1 MLDKPIQ
8 VRITPDQQTQFF
20 GLLPSSTN
28 YSIAIPDL
36 QNFLD
41 EQITHSNTEKSNHNK
56 FESFFTEYHSYDD
69 ITAFLDEMAGK
80 HEKLVKKFQIGTTS
94 EGRPIYAWRLHKRI
108 KNKRQNSMSS
118 WLEDLKDNMTQWF
131 ESARDLFRI
140 HQSADD
146 SDHEE
151 LEADD
156 EEKLMKKQRKVKGKG
171 KKKLRKPMEIVI
183 NGGQHGREWISPVG
197 YVPRVICFDISCF
210 NQPSCRL
217 LYHISWLLY

>member
-1 MLDKPIQ
+1 
-8 VRITPDQQTQFF
+8 
-20 GLLPSSTN
+20 
-28 YSIAIPDL
+28 
-36 QNFLD
+36 
-41 EQITHSNTEKSNHNK
+41 
-56 FESFFTEYHSYDD
+56 
-69 ITAFLDEMAGK
+69 
-80 HEKLVKKFQIGTTS
+80 
-94 EGRPIYAWRLHKRI
+94 
-108 KNKRQNSMSS
+108 MSS

>member
-36 QNFLD
+36 QTFLD
-41 EQITHSNTEKSNHNK
+41 DQLTHSNTEKSNHSK
-56 FESFFTEYHSYDD
+56 FGSFFTEYHSYDD

-80 HEKLVKKFQIGTTS
+80 HQKLVKKFQIGTTS

-118 WLEDLKDNMTQWF
+118 WLEDLEDNMTQWF

-140 HQSADD
+140 HKSADD

-151 LEADD
+151 LEGDD
-156 EEKLMKKQRKVKGKG
+156 EQQLMKKQRKGKGKD

-197 YVPRVICFDISCF
+197 YMPRADLF
-210 NQPSCRL
+210 QYL
-217 LYHISWLLY
+217 LF